1 MATLEG
7 KDLLLRAW
15 AVQFTG
21 ASERL
26 IDVDAERECLEDNGS
41 WNSWKGKCLRYL
53 FELEWRE
60 ITNGVWIPDTM
71 MTGILTLVYQQNE
84 R

>member
-1 MATLEG
+1 MLM
-7 KDLLLRAW
+7 LREN
-15 AVQFTG
+15 V
-21 ASERL
+21 
-26 IDVDAERECLEDNGS
+26 

-53 FELEWRE
+53 FELEWQE

-71 MTGILTLVYQQNE
+71 MTGIPTLIYQQNE

>member
-7 KDLLLRAW
+7 KDPLLHAW
-15 AVQFTG
+15 VVQFTG
-21 ASERL
+21 TSDRL
-26 IDVDAERECLEDNGS
+26 IDVSAERECLEQLE
-41 WNSWKGKCLRYL
+41 GKCLRNL
-53 FELEWRE
+53 FKLEWQE

-71 MTGILTLVYQQNE
+71 MTGIPTLIYQQNE

>member
-1 MATLEG
+1 MVMLRR
-7 KDLLLRAW
+7 KNLLLHAW

-21 ASERL
+21 TSDRL
-26 IDVDAERECLEDNGS
+26 IDVGAERECLEQ
-41 WNSWKGKCLRYL
+41 
-53 FELEWRE
+53 LEWQE
-60 ITNGVWIPDTM
+60 ITNGVWILDTI